1 VRQRDAK
8 RLVNAVIICSYSDTV
23 PGPQTHVVATFFT
36 GVLYNG
42 TNLMEYDLD
51 SGAHSTY
58 SLHYHLILTTKYR
71 RGVLTEE
78 RTQFIRGV
86 ISGFTDKYGVEL
98 TNLDGEDDH
107 VHILFRAKPT
117 TDLVKFINTVKG
129 ATARRIRNEY
139 EDELKTEPWGDSF
152 WNDSYCLISTGQVSL
167 DVLKQYVEDQR
178 ES

>member
-1 VRQRDAK
+1 
-8 RLVNAVIICSYSDTV
+8 
-23 PGPQTHVVATFFT
+23 
-36 GVLYNG
+36 
-42 TNLMEYDLD
+42 MEYDLD
-51 SGAHSTY
+51 SGAHSMY

-78 RTQFIRGV
+78 RTQFIHEV
-86 ISGFTDKYGVEL
+86 ISGFADNYGVEL

-139 EDELKTEPWGDSF
+139 EDELKTELWGDSF

-178 ES
+178 EN